1 MSVSLTKIQ
10 MEDGTAM
17 YVEYE
22 EIKDDKLRAASIR
35 RKIDSKQRLEMMR
48 NVTSSTLSVFKNS
61 VVDQIKNEVIEGVKP
76 KSISLDIGL
85 QFGGEMGVPFVTKGS
100 AQANLKVSIIWEMKE
115 D

>member
-1 MSVSLTKIQ
+1 MSVSLTKIE

-22 EIKDDKLRAASIR
+22 EVKDNKLRAASMR
-35 RKIDSKQRLEMMR
+35 KKIDSKQRLEMMKD
-48 NVTSSTLSVFKNS
+48 VTSSTLSVFKNS
-61 VVDQIKNEVIEGVKP
+61 VVDQIKNEAIEGVKP

-85 QFGGEMGVPFVTKGS
+85 QFGGEIGVPYVTKGS
-100 AQANLKVSIIWEMKE
+100 AEANLKVSIIWEINR